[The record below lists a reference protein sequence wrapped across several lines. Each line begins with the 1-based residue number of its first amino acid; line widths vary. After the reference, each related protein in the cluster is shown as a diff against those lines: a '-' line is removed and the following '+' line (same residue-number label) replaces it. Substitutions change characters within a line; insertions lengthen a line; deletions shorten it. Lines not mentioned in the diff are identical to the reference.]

1 MAATKQFT
9 AFIAVRTLYED
20 TKNPAKVYDYHREGY
35 TSRKDKKP
43 TNFYLGRMS
52 KKSSFEVPTLAGW
65 MVEKWPA
72 IDDAGDRYTLKHK
85 SGFGITVT
93 RYTVTIHSYS
103 SVQKTS
109 GKRVIT
115 DMLSRLGLGRFYFNA
130 ERPVRYA
137 DVSSSPIHRYPKA
150 CVRMSLD
157 GVKTY
162 SQFDALVYD
171 YRTGGVHRTPEPI
184 RTGNGDQFVIRVT
197 NREDIRVYDTD
208 SETFMSLREFKE
220 QARVAAIALVDMG
233 IPIDPEQTDI
243 PYGNKKYVAGGDAG
257 VPFSMR
263 AFIEKAAYR
272 VMADRS
278 KYVIHAI
285 DHLLECTDIY
295 HNRGVFYTPINTDGR
310 TTWTNIPPYESKIE
324 PELHCHKY

>member
-137 DVSSSPIHRYPKA
+137 DMSNSSRHRYPKA

-162 SQFDALVYD
+162 SQFDDLVYD
-171 YRTGGVHRTPEPI
+171 YRTGEVRRTPDPV
-184 RTGNGDQFVIRVT
+184 RPHNGGQFVIRIA
-197 NREDIRVYDTD
+197 NREDIRIYDTD
-208 SETFMSLREFKE
+208 SETFMSLREFKD
-220 QARVAAIALVDMG
+220 QVRVAATALVEMG
-233 IPIDPEQTDI
+233 LPIESTQADL
-243 PYGNKKYVAGGDAG
+243 PYGRKKFVAGGDAG
-257 VPFSMR
+257 VPFSMGL
-263 AFIEKAAYR
+263 FINKAAER
-272 VMADRS
+272 LMAGRN

-285 DHLLECTDIY
+285 EHLLESTDIY
-295 HNRGVFYTPINTDGR
+295 HNRAVFYTPINTDSR
-310 TTWTNIPPYESKIE
+310 TVWAHSPTYGSGID
-324 PELHCHKY
+324 PELNYNIY

>member
-9 AFIAVRTLYED
+9 AFVAVRTLYED
-20 TKNPAKVYDYHREGY
+20 SKKPAKVYDYHRKGY
-35 TSRKDKKP
+35 TSRKDKEP

-52 KKSSFEVPTLAGW
+52 KKSLFEVPTLAGW
-65 MVEKWPA
+65 LVEKWPA
-72 IDDAGDRYTLKHK
+72 TNGTGAYYTLKHK

-93 RYTVTIHSYS
+93 RHTVTIQSYS
-103 SVQKTS
+103 SVQKAS
-109 GKRVIT
+109 GKQVIA
-115 DMLSRLGLGRFYFNA
+115 DILGRLGLGRLYFNT
-130 ERPVRYA
+130 ERPARYA
-137 DVSSSPIHRYPKA
+137 DMSNSSRHRSPRP

-162 SQFDALVYD
+162 SQFDSLVYD
-171 YRTGGVHRTPEPI
+171 YRTGEVRRTPDPV
-184 RTGNGDQFVIRVT
+184 RPHNGGQFVTRVI
-197 NREDIRVYDTD
+197 NKEDIRVYDTD

-220 QARVAAIALVDMG
+220 QVRVAAIALVDMG

-243 PYGNKKYVAGGDAG
+243 PYGRKKYVAGGDAG

-278 KYVIHAI
+278 KYIIHAVE
-285 DHLLECTDIY
+285 HLLECTDIY
-295 HNRGVFYTPINTDGR
+295 HNRAVFYTPINIDSR
-310 TTWTNIPPYESKIE
+310 TTWAYSAPYESMAE
-324 PELHCHKY
+324 PELHYNIY